1 MIIIKK
7 HQVVYGNTIKYKA
20 LNSGVI
26 ANFPDKSAS
35 FKFKQ
40 NITGEK

>member
-1 MIIIKK
+1 MAIL
-7 HQVVYGNTIKYKA
+7 QRYTA

-40 NITGEK
+40 NITGEKQIMV